1 MRVRDVDLAHPPRSY
16 AMLLVRLA
24 IACFVPFAP
33 VYLLVAVTGIM
44 VGLDPLLVGMLRL
57 AFTASVSM
65 TIHELVHACLL
76 SWRNPDMRVSI
87 STDWLRM
94 MVYRKAPLPI
104 LQALACAVLGPCA
117 GVMTAMVA
125 RIRIF
130 PPSGGHSDDWRYRF
144 SLRASWMAGRP
155 SPRRTDGRDAHECR
169 RHPPCHRRDDMRRA
183 RKSIKTIANAIV
195 IRPQHHTVRNSIR

>member
-33 VYLLVAVTGIM
+33 VYLLVVVTGIM

-117 GVMTAMVA
+117 GVMTAMCLDG
-125 RIRIF
+125 IIWPIF
-130 PPSGGHSDDWRYRF
+130 R
-144 SLRASWMAGRP
+144 LAGRH
-155 SPRRTDGRDAHECR
+155 TADGMPDPALR
-169 RHPPCHRRDDMRRA
+169 
-183 RKSIKTIANAIV
+183 
-195 IRPQHHTVRNSIR
+195 

>member
-33 VYLLVAVTGIM
+33 VYLLVVVTGIM

-87 STDWLRM
+87 STDWLRDGLQESPATDTPGSC
-94 MVYRKAPLPI
+94 VRRAWPVRRRHDGHVPDGIIWPI
-104 LQALACAVLGPCA
+104 FRL
-117 GVMTAMVA
+117 
-125 RIRIF
+125 
-130 PPSGGHSDDWRYRF
+130 
-144 SLRASWMAGRP
+144 AGRH
-155 SPRRTDGRDAHECR
+155 TADGMPDPALR
-169 RHPPCHRRDDMRRA
+169 
-183 RKSIKTIANAIV
+183 
-195 IRPQHHTVRNSIR
+195 

>member
-1 MRVRDVDLAHPPRSY
+1 
-16 AMLLVRLA
+16 MLLVRLA

-33 VYLLVAVTGIM
+33 VYLLVVVTGIM
-44 VGLDPLLVGMLRL
+44 VGFDPLLVGMLCL

-94 MVYRKAPLPI
+94 MVYGKASLPM

-117 GVMTAMVA
+117 GHVPDGIIWPIL
-125 RIRIF
+125 R
-130 PPSGGHSDDWRYRF
+130 PDSDDWRCRF
-144 SLRASWMAGRP
+144 SLRAG
-155 SPRRTDGRDAHECR
+155 
-169 RHPPCHRRDDMRRA
+169 
-183 RKSIKTIANAIV
+183 
-195 IRPQHHTVRNSIR
+195 

>member
-33 VYLLVAVTGIM
+33 VYLLVVVTGIM

-104 LQALACAVLGPCA
+104 LQALVRRAWPVRRRHDGHVPD
-117 GVMTAMVA
+117 G
-125 RIRIF
+125 IIWPIF
-130 PPSGGHSDDWRYRF
+130 R
-144 SLRASWMAGRP
+144 LAGRH
-155 SPRRTDGRDAHECR
+155 TADGMPDPALR
-169 RHPPCHRRDDMRRA
+169 
-183 RKSIKTIANAIV
+183 
-195 IRPQHHTVRNSIR
+195 